1 MASIAQDRR
10 VPIMSNHTAT
20 HLLNFA
26 LREVVSGD
34 VDQKGSIVQPDKLRF
49 DFSHGVWRVPQG
61 ARFFIT
67 RLVNE
72 SSVMGCAV
80 VWFHP
85 RCMFDAHGSP
95 SPTHICELWGA
106 GGD

>member
-1 MASIAQDRR
+1 MASAAQDRR

-49 DFSHGVWRVPQG
+49 DFSHGVCRVPQASALLYSPAWRTSHQSWD
-61 ARFFIT
+61 ARWCGLT
-67 RLVNE
+67 LAA
-72 SSVMGCAV
+72 CLTPA
-80 VWFHP
+80 
-85 RCMFDAHGSP
+85 AAQLLLK
-95 SPTHICELWGA
+95 LWLGQHL
-106 GGD
+106 